1 MSWYIKMCFTVLAAA
16 DTKAEVKVAL
26 TDKPSH
32 SDLIGSENLK
42 DVQKLPS
49 ESVNQDYIDG
59 TQDVPCEETQID
71 VPSEDEIFSSFQ
83 QAVADEDWDT
93 VKYVLDDT
101 MYLINTDT
109 GGQTEFLEL
118 MSRFILGPALNL
130 IFSRLTD
137 SLENVYKI
145 YTTNDNG
152 DSTKEEDSTL
162 KLEDIIFQALAS
174 ITCME
179 VPHQPK
185 EDTKEDTR
193 ENEDTQ
199 VAITT
204 SRAMFVGTF
213 RDKISTKQ
221 FLKRDQ
227 IFKKIIEQTEFYD
240 KGIVEYASEKHLILA
255 LNNKHGGQD
264 EVDMMRKTFEA
275 SIKRN
280 FKKIRIPAP
289 WMMLSINMRHT
300 KQRTMSLQQ
309 CQEIAGKLGISPK
322 SLRKA
327 LWFLHY
333 RVGVLLYYPEV
344 EGFENIIILDT
355 QVR

>member
-1 MSWYIKMCFTVLAAA
+1 MCFTVVAAA
-16 DTKAEVKVAL
+16 DTKTKVKVAL
-26 TDKPSH
+26 TDEPSH
-32 SDLIGSENLK
+32 SDPIWSENLK
-42 DVQKLPS
+42 ETRKLPS
-49 ESVNQDYIDG
+49 ESVNQDYTDG
-59 TQDVPCEETQID
+59 TQDDPSEETHTD
-71 VPSEDEIFSSFQ
+71 VPSKDEIFSSFQ
-83 QAVADEDWDT
+83 QAVANEDWDM
-93 VKYVLDDT
+93 VKYFLDDT

-137 SLENVYKI
+137 SLEDVYKI
-145 YTTNDNG
+145 YATNEKG
-152 DSTKEEDSTL
+152 DSTEEEDSTV

-174 ITCME
+174 ITCMK

-185 EDTKEDTR
+185 E
-193 ENEDTQ
+193 ENEDAQ
-199 VAITT
+199 VPITT
-204 SRAMFVGTF
+204 SKAMFVGTF
-213 RDKISTKQ
+213 RDEVSLKQ
-221 FLKRDQ
+221 FMMRDQNLKR
-227 IFKKIIEQTEFYD
+227 KIEQTEFCD
-240 KGIVEYASEKHLILA
+240 KGIVEHASEDHLILA
-255 LNNKHGGQD
+255 LDNKSGGQD

-275 SIKRN
+275 NIKRN

-289 WMMLSINMRHT
+289 WLMLSINMRHT

-344 EGFENIIILDT
+344 EGFEDIIILDI
-355 QVR
+355 QV

>member
-1 MSWYIKMCFTVLAAA
+1 MCFTVLAAA
-16 DTKAEVKVAL
+16 DAKAGVKVAL
-26 TDKPSH
+26 TDEPSH
-32 SDLIGSENLK
+32 SDPIESENLK
-42 DVQKLPS
+42 DMEKLPS
-49 ESVNQDYIDG
+49 ESVNQDYTDG
-59 TQDVPCEETQID
+59 TQDVPSEKTHTD

-83 QAVADEDWDT
+83 QAVANEDWDT

-118 MSRFILGPALNL
+118 MSRFVLGPALNL

-137 SLENVYKI
+137 SLEDVYKI
-145 YTTNDNG
+145 YTTNEKG
-152 DSTKEEDSTL
+152 DSTKKEDSTV
-162 KLEDIIFQALAS
+162 KLEDILFQALAS

-179 VPHQPK
+179 VPRQPK
-185 EDTKEDTR
+185 EDTKEAAK
-193 ENEDTQ
+193 ESEDTQ
-199 VAITT
+199 VPIPT

-227 IFKKIIEQTEFYD
+227 ILKKRIEQTEFYD
-240 KGIVEYASEKHLILA
+240 QGIVEYASEDHLILA
-255 LNNKHGGQD
+255 LDNKCGGQD

-289 WMMLSINMRHT
+289 WLMLSINMRHT
-300 KQRTMSLQQ
+300 KQRTMSLPQ
-309 CQEIAGKLGISPK
+309 CQEIAGKLGIAPK

-344 EGFENIIILDT
+344 EGFENIIILDI
-355 QVR
+355 QV

>member
-1 MSWYIKMCFTVLAAA
+1 MCFTVLAAA
-16 DTKAEVKVAL
+16 DTKAEVKVAF
-26 TDKPSH
+26 TDEPGL
-32 SDLIGSENLK
+32 SDPIKSENFK
-42 DVQKLPS
+42 DMQKLPS
-49 ESVNQDYIDG
+49 ESFNQDYTDG
-59 TQDVPCEETQID
+59 KQRVPSEETHTNI
-71 VPSEDEIFSSFQ
+71 PSEDEIFSAFQ
-83 QAVADEDWDT
+83 RAVANEDWDT

-101 MYLINTDT
+101 IYLINTDT

-137 SLENVYKI
+137 SLEDVYKI
-145 YTTNDNG
+145 YATNENG
-152 DSTKEEDSTL
+152 YSTKKEDSTV
-162 KLEDIIFQALAS
+162 KLEDIIFQALAG
-174 ITCME
+174 ITCMKI
-179 VPHQPK
+179 PHEPK
-185 EDTKEDTR
+185 EDKEAAK
-193 ENEDTQ
+193 ESEDTQ
-199 VAITT
+199 VPITT

-227 IFKKIIEQTEFYD
+227 ILKKKIEQTEFYD
-240 KGIVEYASEKHLILA
+240 KGIVEYASEDHLILA
-255 LNNKHGGQD
+255 LDNKHGGQD

-289 WMMLSINMRHT
+289 WLMLSINMRHT

-309 CQEIAGKLGISPK
+309 CQEIAGKLGIAPK

-344 EGFENIIILDT
+344 EGFENIIILDI
-355 QVR
+355 QV

>member
-1 MSWYIKMCFTVLAAA
+1 MKEAITDEPNPPTLA
-16 DTKAEVKVAL
+16 DTEKSTVE
-26 TDKPSH
+26 
-32 SDLIGSENLK
+32 
-42 DVQKLPS
+42 
-49 ESVNQDYIDG
+49 QDYTDG
-59 TQDVPCEETQID
+59 TQDAPSEEKHTDI
-71 VPSEDEIFSSFQ
+71 PSEDEIFSSFQ
-83 QAVADEDWDT
+83 EAVANEDWDT

-137 SLENVYKI
+137 SLEDVYKI
-145 YTTNDNG
+145 YTTNENG
-152 DSTKEEDSTL
+152 DCTKKEDSTV

-174 ITCME
+174 ITCMK
-179 VPHQPK
+179 VPHHPK
-185 EDTKEDTR
+185 EDTKEAAK
-193 ENEDTQ
+193 ESEDAQ
-199 VAITT
+199 VPITT
-204 SRAMFVGTF
+204 SKAMFVGTF
-213 RDKISTKQ
+213 RDEVSPQQ
-221 FLKRDQ
+221 FVTRDQ
-227 IFKKIIEQTEFYD
+227 ILRRKIERTEFYD
-240 KGIVEYASEKHLILA
+240 KGIVEYASEDHLILA
-255 LNNKHGGQD
+255 LDNKHGGQD

-289 WMMLSINMRHT
+289 WLMLSNNMRHT
-300 KQRTMSLQQ
+300 KQRIMSLQK
-309 CQEIAGKLGISPK
+309 CQEIARKLGVSPK

-344 EGFENIIILDT
+344 EGFENIIILDI
-355 QVR
+355 QV

>member
-1 MSWYIKMCFTVLAAA
+1 MFYCLAAA

-26 TDKPSH
+26 TDEPSH
-32 SDLIGSENLK
+32 SDPKGSGNLK
-42 DVQKLPS
+42 DMQKLPS
-49 ESVNQDYIDG
+49 KSVNQDYTDG
-59 TQDVPCEETQID
+59 TQDDPSEKTHTD
-71 VPSEDEIFSSFQ
+71 VPSEDKIFSSFQ
-83 QAVADEDWDT
+83 QAVANEDWDT

-137 SLENVYKI
+137 SLEDVYKV
-145 YTTNDNG
+145 YATNDKGN
-152 DSTKEEDSTL
+152 STKKEDSTV

-185 EDTKEDTR
+185 EK
-193 ENEDTQ
+193 ENEDAQ
-199 VAITT
+199 VPIAT
-204 SRAMFVGTF
+204 SKAMFVGTF
-213 RDKISTKQ
+213 RDEVSPQQ
-221 FLKRDQ
+221 FLTRDE
-227 IFKKIIEQTEFYD
+227 ILRRKIERTEFYN
-240 KGIVEYASEKHLILA
+240 KGIVEYASKDHLILA
-255 LNNKHGGQD
+255 LDNKNGGQD
-264 EVDMMRKTFEA
+264 EVDMMRETVES
-275 SIKRN
+275 SIKRS

-289 WMMLSINMRHT
+289 WLMLSINMRHT

-322 SLRKA
+322 SLQKA

-333 RVGVLLYYPEV
+333 RVGMLLHYPEV
-344 EGFENIIILDT
+344 EGFENIIILDI
-355 QVR
+355 QV